1 MYRVLP
7 LVLVAMAL
15 ALFVAAPVMGA
26 DNPAKA
32 PAADNAHQA
41 NWHEGTVVSVTGD
54 KLIMKG
60 RRGNEHTHTL
70 AADAKVTCDGKACK
84 LSDLKAG
91 ERVRVQTMAS
101 DKNMAT
107 RVDALDKN
115 AHFEKSSGSGS
126 GTGGGTS
133 GSPSKGT
140 GSSTATPPSG
150 K

>member
-7 LVLVAMAL
+7 LVLVAVAL

-32 PAADNAHQA
+32 PAAGQDNAHQT
-41 NWHEGTVVSVTGD
+41 HEGTVVSVTGD

-60 RRGNEHTHTL
+60 RKGNEHTHTL

-91 ERVRVQTMAS
+91 QKIRVTTMAN

-115 AHFEKSSGSGS
+115 AHFEKGSGAGSGTGS
-126 GTGGGTS
+126 GTGG
-133 GSPSKGT
+133 
-140 GSSTATPPSG
+140 STATPPSN